1 MPADAASDEVGR
13 QLVAALTED
22 PAWMQALMSALL
34 SGGAT
39 DSARGR
45 KNELHE
51 VVANLD
57 PTLRA
62 ELLDVVRATL
72 QVPTSGAD
80 LN

>member
-34 SGGAT
+34 SGGST

-45 KNELHE
+45 KNPLHD

-62 ELLDVVRATL
+62 ELLELVRATL
-72 QVPTSGAD
+72 QVPTSGAE